1 MAKAL
6 NTVLA
11 SLCFLGISIMS
22 CTPKNT
28 AETAALMSD
37 SSQLNQP
44 AAQNNPAGFIGK
56 YISPKPAKIDKGSYY
71 TGLIIAAISNSDS
84 LNVQFSSAKIKK
96 QICCSFAGNGYM
108 KKDTLFVPIR
118 ITGYPNAV
126 MIITRNTGDSAE
138 EGSIVVSTLDSTQAN
153 ALMSFC
159 CTGASLSGNYFHCD
173 LSLFQTDTT
182 KANESTD
189 LLR

>member
-6 NTVLA
+6 NTVLV
-11 SLCFLGISIMS
+11 SLCFLGISIIS

-28 AETAALMSD
+28 AEGTTFMAD
-37 SSQLNQP
+37 SSQMNQP
-44 AAQNNPAGFIGK
+44 ATRSNPTGFVGK
-56 YISPKPAKIDKGSYY
+56 YISPKPAQIDKGSYY
-71 TGLIIAAISNSDS
+71 TGLIIAAIRNSDS
-84 LNVQFSSAKIKK
+84 LSVQFSSAKIKK
-96 QICCSFAGNGYM
+96 QICCSFTGNGYM
-108 KKDTLFVPIR
+108 QKDTLFVPIR
-118 ITGYPNAV
+118 IAGYPDAV
-126 MIITRNTGDSAE
+126 MIITRNTDDSAE

-159 CTGASLSGNYFHCD
+159 CTGASLSGNYFPCD
-173 LSLFQTDTT
+173 LSLFRTDTT